1 MLEKL
6 ASVVLKLDKGEKR
19 CPLLKYHDSNVEPVS
34 KEGDLTTNGFDG
46 LHETLKHLEPSQY
59 RETYNRQITCVV
71 TEILKILTDNFSRD
85 TRNYNIITLFV
96 NGNFKD
102 LKALSE
108 NLRMFMY
115 LPFSL
120 YLIGLKGPGGDSW
133 DTQIDEF
140 FRDYHPRVKYFD
152 LEHMGEGQ
160 LDGKA
165 YSILKNL
172 PDEIRDYYHERPTM
186 HYEIFLENS
195 GYKPDEWLDL
205 SFSISGFEFLG
216 SASENGQPSKRFRK
230 NLGEKCMQL
239 EFYYWF
245 AGMGS
250 YVYLDCSEVTEKISF
265 PEFRQKLRVPWIFGV
280 DQKLK
285 VKILTIQESGE
296 KSITEHFS
304 LFNLTEIIG
313 KFPKSSFSIKKTE
326 KSAAPG
332 QLHVKYQHCNSR
344 DRTQAYNFI
353 DYLENGYNLG
363 LGVGIDFNKSNDP
376 RGTPGSNHYVANPD
390 APNPFQQ
397 LTQCIGS
404 NICNFDQ
411 SEQIPT
417 YALGGSWD
425 PKSFS
430 SIDQLDF
437 DQEGLQLKYR
447 AIIKTSKLKFLKDSL
462 KNFKVV
468 INGEVCVD
476 GIHSNIK
483 EKLIF
488 DIPNTQ
494 KFSIDIYDDKVKTF
508 NHEILISEIPYK
520 PKTNNFIYEMSKFNP
535 ENSGYLVI
543 DFMLLRDEDEVL
555 ACGGP
560 DFDDTIFASSI
571 RELQY

>member
-1 MLEKL
+1 MLERL

-19 CPLLKYHDSNVEPVS
+19 CTLLRYHDSKVEPVS
-34 KEGDLTTNGFDG
+34 KEGDLTKSGSKG
-46 LHETLKHLEPSQY
+46 LHETLKHLEPSKY
-59 RETYNRQITCVV
+59 RETYNRQISCVV
-71 TEILKILTDNFSRD
+71 TEILKILTDNFSKD

-96 NGNFKD
+96 NGNFND
-102 LKALSE
+102 LKALGD
-108 NLRMFMY
+108 NLRIFMY

-120 YLIGLKGPGGDSW
+120 YLIGVECPDCTPDYG
-133 DTQIDEF
+133 QIREF
-140 FRDYHPRVKYFD
+140 FSNYHGGRVKFFTVA
-152 LEHMGEGQ
+152 HMGE
-160 LDGKA
+160 LDMKS
-165 YSILKNL
+165 YEILKTL
-172 PDEIRDYYHERPTM
+172 PEEIRDYYHERPTM

-205 SFSISGFEFLG
+205 TFSISGFELLG
-216 SASENGQPSKRFRK
+216 SASENEKPSKRFRK
-230 NLGEKCMQL
+230 NLGQNCMQL

-265 PEFRQKLRVPWIFGV
+265 PEFRQKLRVPWIFGL

-285 VKILTIQESGE
+285 VKILTIQDSGE
-296 KSITEHFS
+296 KSTTEHFS

-313 KFPKSSFSIKKTE
+313 NIPKSSFSIKKTE
-326 KSAAPG
+326 KSVAPG

-344 DRTQAYNFI
+344 DSTQAYKFI

-376 RGTPGSNHYVANPD
+376 RGSPGSNHYVADPD

-397 LTQCIGS
+397 LTQYIGS
-404 NICNFDQ
+404 NLCNFDQ

-425 PKSFS
+425 PQCLST
-430 SIDQLDF
+430 IDQVDF

-468 INGEVCVD
+468 INGDVCVD

-483 EKLIF
+483 DKLIF

-520 PKTNNFIYEMSKFNP
+520 PKSNNFIYEMNKFNP

-543 DFMLLRDEDEVL
+543 DFMLLRDEDSVA
-555 ACGGP
+555 ACGGA
-560 DFDDTIFASSI
+560 DFKDTIFAASI